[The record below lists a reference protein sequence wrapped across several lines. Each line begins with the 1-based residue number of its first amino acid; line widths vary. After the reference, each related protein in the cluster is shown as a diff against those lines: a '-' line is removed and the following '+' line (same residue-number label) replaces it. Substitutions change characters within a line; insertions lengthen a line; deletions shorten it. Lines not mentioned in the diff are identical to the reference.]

1 MLTSSIAI
9 QPQSPAETALIS
21 SALNLFTIHNE
32 NSITVTQLIKAAG
45 ISRSVFY
52 KHFANKDDV
61 YAAILLTDELAVTP
75 LLTNIGASGGAADL
89 LEQYLKYRI
98 QFVKKYRVLMRL
110 EKHLQATDC
119 TLARFVQWQLLRRQ
133 HVDEFAAIIELDLA
147 HLKPLERDK
156 ARFHYGLLWSL
167 ASGMAHITESDLFPE
182 LIRDRRGFI
191 RFLLDSVRTLGG
203 PK

>member
-1 MLTSSIAI
+1 MLTSSLSIKA
-9 QPQSPAETALIS
+9 QNPAETALIG

-32 NSITVTQLIKAAG
+32 NSVTVTQLIKAAG
-45 ISRSVFY
+45 VSRSVFY

-61 YAAILLTDELAVTP
+61 YAAILLTDELAVSP
-75 LLTNIGASGGAADL
+75 LLKKIRASGSAGEL

-119 TLARFVQWQLLRRQ
+119 TLERFVQWQLLRRQ

-147 HLKPLERDK
+147 HLKPLERDN

-167 ASGMAHITESDLFPE
+167 ASGMAHITESDLFSE
-182 LIRDRRGFI
+182 LIRDRRGFT
-191 RFLLDSVRTLGG
+191 RFLLDSVSSLGG
-203 PK
+203 HR

>member
-1 MLTSSIAI
+1 MLTPSPSI
-9 QPQSPAETALIS
+9 QTRSPAETALIS

-32 NSITVTQLIKAAG
+32 NSITVTQLLKAAG
-45 ISRSVFY
+45 INRSVFY

-75 LLTNIGASGGAADL
+75 LLHKIRVSGGAADL

-119 TLARFVQWQLLRRQ
+119 TLERFVQWQLLRRQ

-147 HLKPLERDK
+147 HLKLSERDT

-167 ASGMAHITESDLFPE
+167 ASGLADITESDLFPE
-182 LIRDRRGFI
+182 LIRDRHGFT
-191 RFLLDSVRTLGG
+191 RFLLDSVRSLGD
-203 PK
+203 PR